1 MRVDPMIAAP
11 VDIPP
16 LMVASNNVVGFMNAM
31 TDNPPKR
38 PPHAAASLAP
48 IKVMDIGFLKKM
60 GAFTPPLNIPQYN
73 NYYNFKKNPRI
84 SSRAFF
90 ILQ

>member
-16 LMVASNNVVGFMNAM
+16 LMVASNSVEGFMNAM

-38 PPHAAASLAP
+38 PPQAAASLAP
-48 IKVMDIGFLKKM
+48 IKVMDIGFLKKN
-60 GAFTPPLNIPQYN
+60 GSFYTPIKYTTIIIIIIS
-73 NYYNFKKNPRI
+73 KKTPEFLPGPFL
-84 SSRAFF
+84 S
-90 ILQ
+90 